1 MPYKSVVRALLVF
14 GLLMVLSGTAFA
26 RPEASPLSQT
36 PPGLPNTLWGTATQ
50 AGVAAPEGTTIY
62 VARNGQEVGSVQVQ
76 AGITLPLFYTAQ
88 VSGVAGDLAT
98 FRTDDFEF
106 TQVGILAASTA
117 RISTLAPQAD
127 EIQRLDLTTAAF
139 TDTQTAPVNGI
150 VQFQGHG
157 GAPSLIIDPAGDDLG
172 STTVQ
177 VRANQECTTT
187 IADTVQR
194 CFQISPT
201 TPPTGSGATL
211 TFYFYPSQL
220 NGMVCDVLNA
230 YHWNGSGW
238 DTLTL
243 DTSYDT
249 DGRECTNK
257 PHSVRVT
264 GITDFSAFALKA
276 GAGPTR
282 VGLTRLVA
290 ASEAQGAPP
299 WGFGLVILS
308 AILVAARRRRDLSN
322 RRGGF

>member
-1 MPYKSVVRALLVF
+1 MTEKRVFQISTAAALLA
-14 GLLMVLSGTAFA
+14 LVLTVWLSRGGFVKVQAAPAIQGFPTFPNTFYGTVIQGASPAAPGTA
-26 RPEASPLSQT
+26 
-36 PPGLPNTLWGTATQ
+36 
-50 AGVAAPEGTTIY
+50 VY
-62 VARNGQEVGSVQVQ
+62 VGINRQSLGSVQVQ
-76 AGITLPLFYTAQ
+76 SGTPAFYSAQ
-88 VSGVAGDLAT
+88 VNGAEGDQVT
-98 FRTDDFEF
+98 FRSDDYEF
-106 TQVGILAASTA
+106 AQVGIMASGSALQPVNLTSTA
-117 RISTLAPQAD
+117 FAD
-127 EIQRLDLTTAAF
+127 S
-139 TDTQTAPVNGI
+139 QTALVDQAVTFN
-150 VQFQGHG
+150 GHG
-157 GAPSLIIDPAGDDLG
+157 GAPSLIIDPGG
-172 STTVQ
+172 QNMGNTTVQ
-177 VRANQECTTT
+177 VKANQPCATS
-187 IADTVQR
+187 ADTVQR

-264 GITDFSAFALKA
+264 GVTDFSAFALKA